1 MNKFKRGQ
9 LHSKL
14 LLLQNPVFLVFS
26 DHLGFYSRI
35 EALNLE
41 LWGDNACVK
50 SFAVEFHC

>member
-26 DHLGFYSRI
+26 DHLGFYSWI

-41 LWGDNACVK
+41 LGGDNACVK
-50 SFAVEFHC
+50 SFALEFHC